1 MIAVINLSITSIG
14 TASSL
19 QTEVLILLLFAQR
32 KALLTKMPAQAAHM
46 KTQADKLSVRWQE
59 ALHVKDKESEILIY

>member
-19 QTEVLILLLFAQR
+19 QTEVLILLFTQR

-46 KTQADKLSVRWQE
+46 KTQADKLSASWQE
-59 ALHVKDKESEILIY
+59 ALHVKDKESGILIY